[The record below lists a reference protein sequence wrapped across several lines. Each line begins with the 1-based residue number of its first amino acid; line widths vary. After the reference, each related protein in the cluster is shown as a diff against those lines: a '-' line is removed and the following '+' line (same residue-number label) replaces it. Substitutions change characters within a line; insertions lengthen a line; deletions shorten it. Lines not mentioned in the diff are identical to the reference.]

1 MAGSERLKESKS
13 QGEMVKETGSIN
25 KSLFILGKVIS
36 CLADKKLAAN
46 TKHIPYRDSKLTMLL
61 QDSLG
66 GSSKA
71 LMIACVSPSQ
81 VYLEETLSTL
91 NYATRTMNIKNKPK
105 VQMEQKE
112 QEIYTLRS
120 RAQVLR
126 LENEWLKQEI
136 YKLNGGAPIEI
147 PLGLKRDPLKLPPI
161 RQSQTSINQAMNQE
175 MRAPPSSHSHISHA
189 SQMSH
194 ASQAS

>member
-1 MAGSERLKESKS
+1 
-13 QGEMVKETGSIN
+13 
-25 KSLFILGKVIS
+25 
-36 CLADKKLAAN
+36 
-46 TKHIPYRDSKLTMLL
+46 
-61 QDSLG
+61 
-66 GSSKA
+66 
-71 LMIACVSPSQ
+71 MIACVSPSQ

-161 RQSQTSINQAMNQE
+161 RQSQTSIN
-175 MRAPPSSHSHISHA
+175 
-189 SQMSH
+189 
-194 ASQAS
+194 